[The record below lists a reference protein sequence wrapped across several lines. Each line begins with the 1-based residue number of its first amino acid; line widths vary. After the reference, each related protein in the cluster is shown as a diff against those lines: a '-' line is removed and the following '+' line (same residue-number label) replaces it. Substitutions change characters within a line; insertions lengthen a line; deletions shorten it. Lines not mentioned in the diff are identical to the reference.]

1 MSTSEEIMYHIFSN
15 PRSKSNRGNRTLN
28 RVERILQSRG
38 VDFTSYVCSTPEVA
52 KVQLDEIIASGGGD
66 IIVVGGD
73 GTLFNIINSISDFS
87 KIRIGIVAAGTGNDF
102 ARTLKVSKNLEDSID
117 DILSPDTHTIDI
129 MQVGDYK
136 CVNVA
141 GTGLDIEVLKRYNKM
156 KFFDGK
162 IKYYL
167 ALLITL
173 FKFRFYKLR
182 VTLGEDESFEVDGM
196 FVSVGNGK
204 YIGGGMNAVPNARP
218 DDGLLDVT
226 IVRSLPGIKI
236 VTNLL
241 HFLKGNHH
249 KSKYIDSYTTRG
261 PVKVEILEDTQTIQ
275 MDGEMKD
282 SKFECSI
289 IPNALTLLNTKQY

>member
-1 MSTSEEIMYHIFSN
+1 MYHIFSN
-15 PRSKSNRGNRTLN
+15 PRSKSNRGNRTLAK
-28 RVERILQSRG
+28 VERILQSRG

-73 GTLFNIINSISDFS
+73 GTLFNIVNSVSDFS

-102 ARTLKVSKNLEDSID
+102 ARTLKVSKNLEQSID
-117 DILSPDTHTIDI
+117 DILSPETRTIDVI
-129 MQVGDYK
+129 EVGDYK
-136 CVNVA
+136 CINVV
-141 GTGLDIEVLKRYNKM
+141 GTGLDIEVLKRYNNM

-167 ALLITL
+167 SLIITL
-173 FKFRFYKLR
+173 FKFRSYHLR
-182 VTLGEDESFEVDGM
+182 VTLGDLEPFEVDSM
-196 FVSVGNGK
+196 FISVGNGK
-204 YIGGGMNAVPNARP
+204 YIGGGMNAVPKAEP

-226 IVRSLPGIKI
+226 IVRRLPGAKI
-236 VTNLL
+236 ITNLM

-249 KSKYIDSYTTRG
+249 KSKYIDSYTTSG

-275 MDGEMKD
+275 MDGEMLD
-282 SKFECSI
+282 TKFECKI